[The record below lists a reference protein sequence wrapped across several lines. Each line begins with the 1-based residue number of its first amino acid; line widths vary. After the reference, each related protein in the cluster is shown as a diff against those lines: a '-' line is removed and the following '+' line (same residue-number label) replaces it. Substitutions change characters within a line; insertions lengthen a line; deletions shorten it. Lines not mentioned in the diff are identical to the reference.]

1 MNNKHNI
8 QQSGFTLIETLIA
21 ILILALTIGALL
33 TLTAGGFFSIRYA
46 KNDIVAANLLQE
58 SLEYIRNT
66 RDTAA
71 QNQNTDPSLPQGA
84 NWSAWLNDPSR
95 DFGRNCVVTN
105 NPDGCIV
112 NPYARNDLDRVV
124 ACNGRCSK
132 LNYFPAAGFYG
143 YGFLNSNTFE
153 DLNLDPQQAQP
164 YETSFVRT
172 IKMEPVTVDGVE
184 QLIVTARM
192 DWLNG
197 TNPKSATQSIT
208 LTPWNLQ

>member
-1 MNNKHNI
+1 MKK
-8 QQSGFTLIETLIA
+8 QSIKNQKGFTLIETLIA

-58 SLEYIRNT
+58 SLEFIRNT
-66 RDTAA
+66 RDNAA
-71 QNQNTDPSLPQGA
+71 QGGLDWNTWIDQYKQCRTDINS
-84 NWSAWLNDPSR
+84 
-95 DFGRNCVVTN
+95 
-105 NPDGCIV
+105 DGCII
-112 NPYARNDLDRVV
+112 NPYSDAYQGSYSVSDAVV
-124 ACNGRCSK
+124 GCSGDCPN
-132 LNYFPAAGFYG
+132 LWYFPASGFYG
-143 YGFLNSNTFE
+143 YTGSLNVFDPSNT
-153 DLNLDPQQAQP
+153 DTNR

-172 IKMEPVTVDGVE
+172 VKMDLVTTTPDP

-197 TNPKSATQSIT
+197 TNRKSTTQSII